1 MTDMMTY
8 IAAGTFVGILSGLLG
23 IGGGVVLV
31 PILAIFFSLEQHMAQ
46 GISMLFIIPTSISG
60 ILAMRGKNLLDSR
73 IAMWI
78 ALGSTIGILISANFV
93 QNVPAHILKKIF
105 GVFLLYSSAKMIL
118 AKKKVEK

>member
-1 MTDMMTY
+1 MTDTAMY

-31 PILAIFFSLEQHMAQ
+31 PILVIFFSLEQHMAQ
-46 GISMLFIIPTSISG
+46 GISMFFIVPTSISG

-93 QNVPAHILKKIF
+93 QNVPATVLKKIF
-105 GVFLLYSSAKMIL
+105 GVFLLYSSTKMIF
-118 AKKKVEK
+118 AKKKAEK